1 MTIEENKALMR
12 RWADARNR
20 TDLPA
25 ALDCWIEEK
34 RDWLRA
40 AFGRFTTGFPDLHF
54 TIEELISE
62 GDKVVMRWTLRGTHR
77 GNLRGLPAT
86 GRTVAVTGQV
96 IDRVVDGRV
105 VEEWVDYDT
114 AGLLR
119 QLGFALVVPAG
130 APAP

>member
-12 RWADARNR
+12 RWVDARNR

-54 TIEELISE
+54 TIEDLISE
-62 GDKVVMRWTLRGTHR
+62 GDKVVMRWTLRGTHLGVWR
-77 GNLRGLPAT
+77 GIPAT
-86 GRTVAVTGQV
+86 GRPIEWTLTDVYTVSN
-96 IDRVVDGRV
+96 GRLANLARGA
-105 VEEWVDYDT
+105 DHL
-114 AGLLR
+114 GLLK
-119 QLGFALVVPAG
+119 QLGVVATWQDRIIE
-130 APAP
+130 